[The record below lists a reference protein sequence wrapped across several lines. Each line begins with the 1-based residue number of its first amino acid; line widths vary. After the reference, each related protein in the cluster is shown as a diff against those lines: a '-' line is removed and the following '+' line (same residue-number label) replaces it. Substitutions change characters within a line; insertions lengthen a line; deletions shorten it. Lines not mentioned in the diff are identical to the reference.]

1 MPDLRPFRSYDE
13 ADVINGFFTYDGP
26 MPGKA
31 GTFVKVS
38 VGWSGANQTII
49 ANPGAAT
56 YNNALSPRWGLP
68 AKVVPCNGSGDNAI
82 GMLLYDVREVDENGE
97 KLIWN
102 RQKAEGNNWTIS
114 GEGCNIATKG
124 LFMYSG
130 VGGIAAAGNSAYLGA
145 NGAVNTSGSASNTS
159 VTKVGK
165 FLSPGSLG
173 SDNWVLFKL
182 EL

>member
-1 MPDLRPFRSYDE
+1 MPELRPFRQSSE
-13 ADVINGFFTYDGP
+13 NEVINGFFTYDGP

-38 VGWSGANQTII
+38 VGWSGANQAVI
-49 ANPGAAT
+49 ANPGAAS

-68 AKVVPCNGSGDNAI
+68 AKVIPCNGSGDNAI

-97 KLIWN
+97 KLIWH
-102 RQKAEGNNWTIS
+102 RQKAECNNWIIS
-114 GEGCNIATKG
+114 GEGCNIAVRG

-130 VGGIAAAGNSAYLGA
+130 VEGIAAAGNAAYIGN
-145 NGAVNTSGSASNTS
+145 NGILNTSGSASNTA

-165 FLSPGSLG
+165 FLTPSALK
-173 SDNWVLFKL
+173 SDNFVLFKL